1 MSDDQKPLSDIWLEL
16 QLITMATDLSSEDR
30 ERLER
35 TLESLKGH
43 VNHNQEKQRKVILRW
58 FTARLGSR
66 LFTNH
71 YKQLLLELAN
81 LMATIWTGSPQFRTS
96 DEVLNWLQEEPEAVT
111 AVQPGTDEDSLKKQA

>member
-1 MSDDQKPLSDIWLEL
+1 MSEEQKPLSDIWLEL
-16 QLITMATDLSSEDR
+16 QLITMATDLSTEDR

-35 TLESLKGH
+35 TLEALKDH

-58 FTARLGSR
+58 FTSRLGSR

-96 DEVLNWLQEEPEAVT
+96 EEVLNWLQEESVLDEQKEEDDD
-111 AVQPGTDEDSLKKQA
+111 VQQQA

>member
-1 MSDDQKPLSDIWLEL
+1 MSEEQKPLSDIWLEL
-16 QLITMATDLSSEDR
+16 QLITMATDLSEDDR

-35 TLESLKGH
+35 TLESLKSH

-81 LMATIWTGSPQFRTS
+81 LMSTIWTGGPQFRTS
-96 DEVLNWLQEEPEAVT
+96 EEVLTWLQETPPESE
-111 AVQPGTDEDSLKKQA
+111 TDEDEIQKQA

>member
-1 MSDDQKPLSDIWLEL
+1 MSDDLKPLSDIWLEL
-16 QLITMATDLSSEDR
+16 QLITMATDLSQEDR

-81 LMATIWTGSPQFRTS
+81 LMSTIWTGSPQFRTS
-96 DEVLNWLQEEPEAVT
+96 DEVLTWLQETPPDDKEASNV
-111 AVQPGTDEDSLKKQA
+111 DDIKKQA

>member
-1 MSDDQKPLSDIWLEL
+1 MSDDLKPLSDIWLEL
-16 QLITMATDLSSEDR
+16 QLITMATDLSEEDR

-81 LMATIWTGSPQFRTS
+81 LMSTIWTGSPQFRTS
-96 DEVLNWLQEEPEAVT
+96 DEVLTWLQETPPDDKEASNV
-111 AVQPGTDEDSLKKQA
+111 DDIKKQA